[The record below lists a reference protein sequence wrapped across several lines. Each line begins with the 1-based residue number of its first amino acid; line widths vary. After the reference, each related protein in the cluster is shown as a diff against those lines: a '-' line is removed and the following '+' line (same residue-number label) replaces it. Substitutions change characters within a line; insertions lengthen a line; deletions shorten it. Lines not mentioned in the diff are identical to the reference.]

1 MHTTHTW
8 TANAQRPISNEVTS
22 EFQSGKAQATVGL
35 AAIENLSMEIHQLRY
50 FVAVANEGSFSRAA
64 AKVRVAQPSLSQQI
78 RKLEAEV
85 GQPLFDRLPRS
96 VVLTEAGRCLIDYAR
111 QILASIGDA
120 RRCVDELKGEVAG
133 GLAVGAIPTIAP
145 YVLPELIGKFQKHYP
160 AVTLEIVEDVT
171 DGITRRVEAGE
182 LDVAL
187 ASTCQQS
194 PTLRREPLG
203 NEPLLALVPKGH
215 PLAKKPLVTL
225 DDLKSQRFLLLHE
238 MHCLSQQVNHLLAAR
253 RLRPEIALAGSQLGT
268 IANMVAAEIGV
279 SIVPQMMVKHQA
291 TPGCVS
297 LPFAPPVPEREL
309 NLLYNPLRFQSK
321 AAATFR
327 REAATALSSQDS
339 SIARN
344 AKQ

>member
-1 MHTTHTW
+1 
-8 TANAQRPISNEVTS
+8 
-22 EFQSGKAQATVGL
+22 
-35 AAIENLSMEIHQLRY
+35 MEIHQLRY
-50 FVAVANEGSFSRAA
+50 FVAVADEGSFSRAA

-120 RRCVDELKGEVAG
+120 RRSVDELKDEVSG
-133 GLAVGAIPTIAP
+133 RLAVGAIPTIAP
-145 YVLPELIGKFQKHYP
+145 YILPELVGKFQKQYP
-160 AVTLEIVEDVT
+160 EVTLEIVEDVT

-182 LDVAL
+182 LDVAF

-194 PTLRREPLG
+194 PTLRRESLG
-203 NEPLLALVPKGH
+203 NEPLLALVPEGH
-215 PLAKKPLVTL
+215 PLAKKTLVAL

-238 MHCLSQQVNHLLAAR
+238 MHCLSQQVHHLLDSR

-291 TPGCVS
+291 TSGCVS

-321 AAATFR
+321 AAAAFR
-327 REAATALSSQDS
+327 QEAAAALSCEDS

-344 AKQ
+344 AV

>member
-1 MHTTHTW
+1 
-8 TANAQRPISNEVTS
+8 
-22 EFQSGKAQATVGL
+22 
-35 AAIENLSMEIHQLRY
+35 MEIHQLRY
-50 FVAVANEGSFSRAA
+50 FVAVADEGSFSRAA

-120 RRCVDELKGEVAG
+120 RRSVDELKDEVSG
-133 GLAVGAIPTIAP
+133 RLAVGAIPTIAP
-145 YVLPELIGKFQKHYP
+145 YILPELVGKFQKHYP
-160 AVTLEIVEDVT
+160 EVSLEIVEDVT
-171 DGITRRVEAGE
+171 DGIARRVEAGE

-194 PTLRREPLG
+194 PTLRRESLG
-203 NEPLLALVPKGH
+203 NEPLLVLVPEGH
-215 PLAKKPLVTL
+215 PLAKKALVEL

-238 MHCLSQQVNHLLAAR
+238 MHCLSQQVHHLLESR

-268 IANMVAAEIGV
+268 IANLVAAEIGV
-279 SIVPQMMVKHQA
+279 SIVPQMMVKHRA
-291 TPGCVS
+291 TSGCVS
-297 LPFAPPVPEREL
+297 LPFVPPVPEREL

-321 AAATFR
+321 AAAAFR
-327 REAATALSSQDS
+327 QETAAALSFEDS

-344 AKQ
+344 AV

>member
-1 MHTTHTW
+1 
-8 TANAQRPISNEVTS
+8 
-22 EFQSGKAQATVGL
+22 
-35 AAIENLSMEIHQLRY
+35 MEIHQLRY
-50 FVAVANEGSFSRAA
+50 FVAVADEGNFSRAA

-133 GLAVGAIPTIAP
+133 ELAVGAIPTIAP
-145 YVLPELIGKFQKHYP
+145 YVLPELTRKFQKHYP
-160 AVTLEIVEDVT
+160 EVTLEIVEDVT

-182 LDVAL
+182 LDLAL
-187 ASTCQQS
+187 ASTCEQS
-194 PTLRREPLG
+194 PTLRRESLG
-203 NEPLLALVPKGH
+203 SEPLLALVPERH
-215 PLAKKPLVTL
+215 PLAKKSLVTF

-238 MHCLSQQVNHLLAAR
+238 MHCLSRQVNQLLEAR
-253 RLRPEIALAGSQLGT
+253 HLRPGIALAGSQLGT
-268 IANMVAAEIGV
+268 IANMVAAEVGV

-309 NLLYNPLRFQSK
+309 NILNNPLRFQSK
-321 AAATFR
+321 AAAAFR
-327 REAATALSSQDS
+327 RGATAAF
-339 SIARN
+339 SIARD
-344 AKQ
+344 AK